1 MTSLSVG
8 SLLDDNAWHDVEIRR
23 EQRNVTFLVDRVRI
37 DDIILGDF
45 KRLDLNQEVGIA
57 PLQMLSVIVNLYI
70 YIFLVFVLSFLYL

>member
-23 EQRNVTFLVDRVRI
+23 EQRNITFLVDRVRI

-45 KRLDLNQEVGIA
+45 KRLDLNQKV
-57 PLQMLSVIVNLYI
+57 
-70 YIFLVFVLSFLYL
+70 

>member
-23 EQRNVTFLVDRVRI
+23 EQRNITFLVDRVRI

-45 KRLDLNQEVGIA
+45 KRLDLNQKVWRI
-57 PLQMLSVIVNLYI
+57 MY
-70 YIFLVFVLSFLYL
+70 FLVMVVVIILVLT